1 MAAQPAI
8 RVDRLRVVRGGAEVL
23 PGLSLDVRR
32 GVVTGL
38 LGPSGSGKSTL
49 LRAIVGVQQIVSG
62 SVRVLG
68 LEAGSPPLRRR
79 VGYVTQAPSV
89 YGDLTV
95 GENLR
100 YFARVLGAGRD
111 EAGAAL
117 ATVGLEAFA
126 DHVVNRLSG
135 GQRARVSLATAL
147 LGSPELLVLDEPTV
161 GLDPVLRRDL
171 WNDVPPARRGRRNAA
186 RLEPR
191 HGRGRPL
198 RRPAP
203 PLGGPGDRHRL
214 ARRRARADRGGEPRR
229 RLPPPG
235 RGRVSARVTLATALR
250 VLTQL
255 RRDPRTVALLLVVP
269 VALVVLLRYVL
280 DGQPLAFQR
289 VGGPLLGIFPFITMF
304 IVTSVTM
311 LRERTT
317 GTLERLMTMPLAKLD
332 LLVGYALA
340 FGLVALVQSTLV
352 SAVALGALDLHV
364 AGAEW
369 AVIALAVGNA
379 LLGMALGLFVSAF
392 ATTEFQAVQFMPA
405 IVFPQMLLCGLFVA
419 RADMARALEV
429 VSWALPLTYAYD
441 ALDRV
446 THQGTGGAPLARDV
460 AVVVGATLLALV
472 LGALTLRR
480 RTP

>member
-1 MAAQPAI
+1 M
-8 RVDRLRVVRGGAEVL
+8 
-23 PGLSLDVRR
+23 
-32 GVVTGL
+32 
-38 LGPSGSGKSTL
+38 
-49 LRAIVGVQQIVSG
+49 
-62 SVRVLG
+62 
-68 LEAGSPPLRRR
+68 
-79 VGYVTQAPSV
+79 
-89 YGDLTV
+89 
-95 GENLR
+95 
-100 YFARVLGAGRD
+100 
-111 EAGAAL
+111 
-117 ATVGLEAFA
+117 
-126 DHVVNRLSG
+126 
-135 GQRARVSLATAL
+135 
-147 LGSPELLVLDEPTV
+147 
-161 GLDPVLRRDL
+161 
-171 WNDVPPARRGRRNAA
+171 
-186 RLEPR
+186 
-191 HGRGRPL
+191 
-198 RRPAP
+198 
-203 PLGGPGDRHRL
+203 
-214 ARRRARADRGGEPRR
+214 
-229 RLPPPG
+229 
-235 RGRVSARVTLATALR
+235 SARVTLATAGR

-269 VALVVLLRYVL
+269 VGLVVLLRYVL

-340 FGLVALVQSTLV
+340 FGAVALVQSTLV

-405 IVFPQMLLCGLFVA
+405 IVFPQLLLCGLFVA
-419 RADMARALEV
+419 RAEMARALEI

-446 THQGTGGAPLARDV
+446 TRQGTGGAPLARDV
-460 AVVVGATLLALV
+460 AVVAGATLLALV